1 MKGYI
6 NLIKSDNINEDVAL
20 MFFKTLSQLSDLDI
34 RVLRLYSFESDET
47 AHDIVTRI
55 HISYDQLKLVKE
67 KLERFGLLQSKNEE
81 IHDGNLD
88 LIVKYLQDI
97 EKERKKS
104 KPKDIKLP
112 NLKKISS
119 SDSYK
124 ITSLGKN
131 FLELITE

>member
-1 MKGYI
+1 MHTDRFLTFSLYP
-6 NLIKSDNINEDVAL
+6 
-20 MFFKTLSQLSDLDI
+20 FWI
-34 RVLRLYSFESDET
+34 R
-47 AHDIVTRI
+47 RI
-55 HISYDQLKLVKE
+55 
-67 KLERFGLLQSKNEE
+67 QSKNEE